1 MKKPM
6 AALTLCVVGLILLTL
21 ASNGRRNKVTKKEI
35 EQTPHPKTVVKSEDW
50 SSDWSK
56 NSSSKAISTVATNT
70 KAKKKKADERKSL
83 YYARHIKREDWT
95 KPMSAGTLSKYILWN
110 KPTLK
115 ASIADYIKKFKLKL
129 ITSS

>member
-1 MKKPM
+1 MTTIEIKKSTNPKKKYM
-6 AALTLCVVGLILLTL
+6 ALFIYEEGGKEKKKTIHFGSAP
-21 ASNGRRNKVTKKEI
+21 NKDYTIYYKE
-35 EQTPHPKTVVKSEDW
+35 DG
-50 SSDWSK
+50 
-56 NSSSKAISTVATNT
+56 
-70 KAKKKKADERKSL
+70 KKKADERKSL